1 MAWISTE
8 MAAQDC
14 TDCDGKKGG
23 GNHEAPARQHVNLL
37 PGKHYRQIYHITFFT
52 PPSKFFLDSTPLEE

>member
-8 MAAQDC
+8 MPAEDC
-14 TDCDGKKGG
+14 PDQDGKKG

-37 PGKHYRQIYHITFFT
+37 PGKHYPQIYHITFFA
-52 PPSKFFLDSTPLEE
+52 SAAKFFIDTTPMEE